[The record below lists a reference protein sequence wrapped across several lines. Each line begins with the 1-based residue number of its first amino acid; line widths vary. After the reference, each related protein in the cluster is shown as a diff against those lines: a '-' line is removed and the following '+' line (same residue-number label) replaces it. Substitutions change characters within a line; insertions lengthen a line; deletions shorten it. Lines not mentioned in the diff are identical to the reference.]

1 MSIEHDYEHT
11 CFTFCSIG
19 AYIVVKMSTVN
30 QNPKDV
36 HENELTDNVDMVQE
50 YQRQNTVTYIDLIRL
65 YSLAY
70 DN

>member
-1 MSIEHDYEHT
+1 
-11 CFTFCSIG
+11 
-19 AYIVVKMSTVN
+19 MSTVN